1 MLDNWTAAASTLDL
15 PRGTP
20 NDAAT
25 RELVSPID
33 GRVFAHVPEHGAREV
48 DAAVARARAAF
59 EDGRWSRRAPSERK
73 AVLLKWADLVER
85 DADAIARMDTLS
97 MGMPRMLSTG
107 FCVPW
112 LVNALRFYG
121 EAIDKIYD
129 EIAPTGD
136 PVLALVT
143 REPAGVVGVVLPW
156 NWPTGL
162 AGWKL
167 PPALAAGCS
176 VVAKPDEKTPLSLL
190 RVAELALE
198 AGLPEGVLEIVTGG
212 PVVGEALGRH
222 PDVDVL
228 TFTGSGEVGRMFQ
241 RYAGESNGKAV
252 WLELGGK
259 GPNIVFVDAPD
270 IAAAAQASA
279 FAIFMNSGQ
288 VCAAGS
294 RLIVQRSIKD
304 QVVETLSAVAS
315 SLAPADPRHP
325 ETVIGAMSS
334 AGHLD
339 RVASYL
345 AFAHKEGATLALG
358 GGRALEESGGSYL
371 HPTILDNVTSKM
383 RVAREEIFGPVVS
396 VLTFDTP
403 EEAIHIAN
411 DTAYGLSGGL
421 WTRDL
426 NTAIHVSRRLR
437 MGAVSVNTYGDD
449 AHSMLVPFGGYKQS
463 GYGRDKS
470 LHALDKY
477 TQLKTTW
484 IRLG

>member
-1 MLDNWTAAASTLDL
+1 MIDWADSATLAI
-15 PRGTP
+15 PTGRP
-20 NDAAT
+20 AEAT
-25 RELVSPID
+25 RDLVSPID
-33 GRVFAHVPEHGAREV
+33 GRVFATVPEHGASEV

-59 EDGRWSRRAPSERK
+59 EDGRWSRRTPTERK
-73 AVLLKWADLVER
+73 AVLLRWADLVER
-85 DADAIARMDTLS
+85 DADHIARLDTMA

-107 FCVPW
+107 YCVPW
-112 LVNALRFYG
+112 LVNALRYYG
-121 EAIDKIYD
+121 EAIDKIMG

-136 PVLALVT
+136 PVLAMVT
-143 REPAGVVGVVLPW
+143 REAAGVVGVVLPW

-167 PPALAAGCS
+167 SPALAVGCS

-190 RVAELALE
+190 YVAELALQ

-212 PVVGEALGRH
+212 PVAGEALGRH

-228 TFTGSGEVGRMFQ
+228 TFTGSGEVGRRFQ
-241 RYAGESNGKAV
+241 VYAGQSNGKPV

-259 GPNIVFVDAPD
+259 GPNIVFADAPD
-270 IAAAAQASA
+270 LAAAAQASA

-294 RLIVQRSIKD
+294 RLIVERRIKD
-304 QVVETLSAVAS
+304 QVLEIVS
-315 SLAPADPRHP
+315 SIARSLVPADPRHP

-339 RVASYL
+339 RVTDYL
-345 AFAHKEGATLALG
+345 AIAVAEGAHVAVG
-358 GGRALEESGGSYL
+358 GGRAHEDTGGSYL
-371 HPTILDNVTSKM
+371 HPTILDGVTPTM

-396 VLTFDTP
+396 VLAFDTP
-403 EEAIHIAN
+403 EEAVQIAN
-411 DTAYGLSGGL
+411 DTAYGLTGGL
-421 WTRDL
+421 WTANL
-426 NTAIHVSRRLR
+426 KTALTVSRQLR
-437 MGAVSVNTYGDD
+437 MGSVSVNTYGDD

-477 TQLKTTW
+477 TQIKTTW
-484 IRLG
+484 IKFS